1 MILKQMSNLIKF
13 RILTTF
19 IGAYL
24 AIKTPYWWVVDA
36 GSDDLLFI
44 RQAESL
50 IKFNWLGNFENGANL
65 KVPGFAFVLVVF
77 FLFHIPFHFGVW
89 LINLA
94 AGELIRRKLGSLGID
109 EKISTLIFC
118 GFILNPSIF
127 GSGNSRIL
135 RDTIYGSLII
145 LLIVITFS
153 SYYGRKT
160 PPKKINLISLVS
172 LVSLLLLFREESIYV
187 YGVIGSVIFFVVCF
201 YKGTSRILVI
211 SITSFLLIGSCY
223 ISEFTVQKINTKV
236 YGINSS
242 AMLKDGPI
250 IDLMKQ
256 MSRINPIPKNPM
268 QWISIEQRKIAY
280 EKSPTLNKHSDG
292 IEGDLNFY
300 QEPSCNSS
308 KLCDQVAG
316 NYLPWAIFYGVTN
329 DEKLYNSRL
338 FLLELQKATKELE
351 MFCNQSLQC
360 EKDSQ
365 GLGPLVTSFSLNEL
379 AFNSF
384 QVVRNILSLSSVH
397 AKIGESGGSSGNS
410 VEFRNILKFQEPP
423 LEFDSVQ
430 KVQPRSYAFFA
441 MILYLALLLFF
452 STRKLISP
460 VTIHPFIVLTILSA
474 VMLSGRVLIL
484 AVQQTIIGNTL
495 ATNYQSSADL
505 IAWDIFVVL
514 SVIASLLVKRNI
526 K

>member
-1 MILKQMSNLIKF
+1 MVLKQISSIMKF
-13 RILTTF
+13 RILVTV

-24 AIKTPYWWVVDA
+24 AMKTPYWWVVDA

-50 IKFNWLGNFENGANL
+50 IKLNWLGNFENGANL

-77 FLFHIPFHFGVW
+77 YLFHIPFHFGVW

-94 AGELIRRKLGSLGID
+94 AGELLRRKLGTLGTD

-127 GSGNSRIL
+127 GPGNARIL
-135 RDTIYGSLII
+135 RDTMYGSLII
-145 LLIVITFS
+145 LLIVIAFS
-153 SYYGRKT
+153 TYYGRKT
-160 PPKKINLISLVS
+160 PPKKVNLIGLALLS
-172 LVSLLLLFREESIYV
+172 SLLLLFREESIYV
-187 YGVIGSVIFFVVCF
+187 YGVIGSVIVFVACF

-211 SITSFLLIGSCY
+211 SITGFLLITSSY
-223 ISEFTVQKINTKV
+223 ISEFTVQQINNKV

-256 MSRINPIPKNPM
+256 MSRIKPIPKNPM
-268 QWISIEQRKIAY
+268 LWISIEQRKIAY
-280 EKSPTLNKHSDG
+280 EKSPTLNKHSEG

-300 QEPSCNSS
+300 QEPSCSSS

-329 DEKLYNSRL
+329 DEKLYDSRL
-338 FLLELQKATKELE
+338 FLLELQKATRELE
-351 MFCNQSLQC
+351 SFCNQNSQC
-360 EKDSQ
+360 EKDSE
-365 GLGPLVTSFSLNEL
+365 GFGPLVTGFSLNEL
-379 AFNSF
+379 MSNSF
-384 QVVRNILSLSSVH
+384 QVAKNVLTLSSVH

-410 VEFRNILKFQEPP
+410 IQFRNVLKFQEPP
-423 LEFDSVQ
+423 LEFDSAQ
-430 KVQPRSYAFFA
+430 KPQPRSYAFFA
-441 MILYLALLLFF
+441 IITYLGLLLIFC
-452 STRKLISP
+452 TRKLTLPIK
-460 VTIHPFIVLTILSA
+460 VQPFIVLTLLAA
-474 VMLSGRVLIL
+474 VMLTGRMLIL

-505 IAWDIFVVL
+505 IAWVIFVVF
-514 SVIASLLVKRNI
+514 SSIALLLVKRNI